1 MVLKARYAVNPDLRI
16 QSGSAMP
23 NMLRIARTVGLLAC
37 GCVLAGLAQA
47 GVQRSSNVDNGLEKW
62 HFIEADIE
70 IELVQRLPDQTRAMF
85 MKHDFSSDVVEAMA
99 TSCMFQTIVRNSGK
113 SGSAQPLSIDLTLW
127 RMRHAGRESG
137 ILLKEPLIGSWS
149 DEEASPKAK
158 LVVRWGMF
166 PTRQE
171 YLPGDYNWGLTAY
184 GIPPGA
190 QFDLDVNWV
199 EGGKQHTGTIR
210 DIVCA
215 PDVDNLRQE

>member
-1 MVLKARYAVNPDLRI
+1 
-16 QSGSAMP
+16 MP
-23 NMLRIARTVGLLAC
+23 NMLRIVGTVGLLAC
-37 GCVLAGLAQA
+37 ACLVAGLAQA
-47 GVQRSSNVDNGLEKW
+47 GVQRSLNEDNGLEKW

-85 MKHDFSSDVVEAMA
+85 MKHDFSRDVVEAMA

-127 RMRHAGRESG
+127 RMRHAGKESG
-137 ILLKEPLIGSWS
+137 ILLKEPLIESWS

-199 EGGKQHTGTIR
+199 EGGKQYTGTIR